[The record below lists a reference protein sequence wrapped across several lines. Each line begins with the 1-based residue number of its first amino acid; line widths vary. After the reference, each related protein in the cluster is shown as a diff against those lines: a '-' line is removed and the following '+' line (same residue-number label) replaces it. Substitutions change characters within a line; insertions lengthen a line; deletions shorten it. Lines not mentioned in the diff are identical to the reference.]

1 MTTQNAQRGI
11 WLMIA
16 AVTVFALQDGFSRHL
31 ASSYNV
37 FMVIMIRYWFF
48 AAFVIALAMRQPG
61 GLRAAL
67 HTKHPILH
75 SLRAILLI
83 AEVCVIV
90 LGYTKIGLIN
100 SHAIFAVC
108 PLLIAALSVPILGE
122 NVAWPTWLA
131 IAVGMA
137 GVLIILQP
145 GSGVFTLAAL
155 LPFTAAT
162 MFALYSLLTRLT
174 TRDEPAFLSLFWSG
188 VIGAVLLSFLGLP
201 AWQPMTN
208 LDWLYM
214 IVYALLALLGN
225 WLLIRCYDLSEA
237 SAVQPFAYLQ
247 IVLVS
252 IIGIVV
258 YDETLRPSVALG
270 TAVVVSAGLFI
281 LLHTQIKS
289 RTTVLK

>member
-61 GLRAAL
+61 GLRATL
-67 HTKHPILH
+67 RTKHPILH
-75 SLRAILLI
+75 TLRACLLI

-108 PLLIAALSVPILGE
+108 PLLIAGLSVPLLGE
-122 NVAWPTWLA
+122 KVAWPTWAA
-131 IAVGMA
+131 IAAGLT

-188 VIGAVLLSFLGLP
+188 VIGAVILSFLGLP

-225 WLLIRCYDLSEA
+225 WLLIRCYDVSEA

-252 IIGIVV
+252 IVGIVV
-258 YDETLRPSVALG
+258 YDEILRPSVALG

-281 LLHTQIKS
+281 LLHGKIKS
-289 RTTVLK
+289 RTAGQL